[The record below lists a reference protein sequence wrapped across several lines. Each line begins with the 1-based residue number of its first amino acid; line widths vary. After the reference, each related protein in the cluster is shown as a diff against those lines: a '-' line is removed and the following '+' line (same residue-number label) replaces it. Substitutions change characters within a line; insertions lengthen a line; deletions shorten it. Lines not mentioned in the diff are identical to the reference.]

1 MDPSRTYVSPP
12 VIAAL
17 QDKVRTT
24 ALRQMLAGH
33 YGPIIRRGRRNT
45 PYVPLAAVA
54 DFHGVNI
61 TPDQFAAAVDG
72 HRERFFT
79 IPTESETEAA

>member
-1 MDPSRTYVSPP
+1 MDPSRTYISPP
-12 VIAAL
+12 VIAIL

-45 PYVPLAAVA
+45 PYVPLTAVADYHGINITAEQLEAAVA
-54 DFHGVNI
+54 GKPDRII
-61 TPDQFAAAVDG
+61 TEPA
-72 HRERFFT
+72 
-79 IPTESETEAA
+79 PEAA

>member
-1 MDPSRTYVSPP
+1 MDPSRTYISPP

-33 YGPIIRRGRRNT
+33 YGPITRRGLRNT
-45 PYVPLAAVA
+45 PYVPLAAVE
-54 DFHGVNI
+54 GYI
-61 TPDQFAAAVDG
+61 GLQFSEAQIERAVAG
-72 HRERFFT
+72 HLDRILILGNQEVV
-79 IPTESETEAA
+79 